1 MDSKVFVS
9 CFCLVF
15 VTVGAIEMNL
25 TNEWKQDIGW
35 EIYCS
40 WKIPFGDS
48 LQSVRLY
55 QNNQQFLI
63 FRPET
68 DGDNRVLVY
77 RRLEDVLTTNCAISK
92 EERQMGT
99 CVLTSELYQPQRHG
113 FAITC
118 EVSGERPYFRM
129 ENKTIFIDKYVPPT
143 DATLRV
149 VSQNKDTGRVTLNCT
164 SSGVPGPNLTWTIHG
179 LQNIPHDFTGGAW
192 NATSK
197 LWDVWSA
204 LSYTSSAETT
214 AVCTPEVS
222 TAGKLVKG
230 KSAQHNSAEN
240 FKGLITLVISTL
252 LSLALI
258 R

>member
-1 MDSKVFVS
+1 MDTKVIVLYFCAVFVA
-9 CFCLVF
+9 
-15 VTVGAIEMNL
+15 VGAIEMNL

-40 WKIPFGDS
+40 WKIPNGDS

-68 DGDNRVLVY
+68 DGDSRVLVY

-99 CVLTSELYQPQRHG
+99 CVLTSELYQPQKHG

-129 ENKTIFIDKYVPPT
+129 ENKTIFVDKYVPPT
-143 DATLRV
+143 DTALRV
-149 VSQNKDTGRVTLNCT
+149 VSENKDTGRVTLNCT
-164 SSGVPGPNLTWTIHG
+164 SSGVPGPNLTWTILG
-179 LQNIPHDFTGGAW
+179 QQKIPHDFTGVAW

-197 LWDVWSA
+197 LWDVWSV
-204 LSYTSSAETT
+204 LSYTSNAETT

-222 TAGKLVKG
+222 TAGRLVKG
-230 KSAQHNSAEN
+230 QSVEYSSAGSFRGLVKLIMSAA
-240 FKGLITLVISTL
+240 LY
-252 LSLALI
+252 LALL

>member
-1 MDSKVFVS
+1 MDSKVFVL
-9 CFCLVF
+9 CFCAVF
-15 VTVGAIEMNL
+15 VAAEAIEMNL

-40 WKIPFGDS
+40 WRIPNGDS
-48 LQSVRLY
+48 LQSVRLH

-68 DGDNRVLVY
+68 DGDSRVLVT
-77 RRLEDVLTTNCAISK
+77 RRLTDVLTTNCALSK
-92 EERQMGT
+92 EDRQMGT
-99 CVLTSELYQPQRHG
+99 CVLTFELYQPQKQG
-113 FAITC
+113 FMITC

-129 ENKTIFIDKYVPPT
+129 ENKTIYVDKYVPST
-143 DATLRV
+143 DAALRV

-164 SSGVPGPNLTWTIHG
+164 SSGVPGPNLTWTILG
-179 LQNIPHDFTGGAW
+179 QQKIPHDFTGVSW

-197 LWDVWSA
+197 LWDAWSV
-204 LSYTSSAETT
+204 LTYTSNADTT

-222 TAGKLVKG
+222 TAGRLVKG
-230 KSAQHNSAEN
+230 KSAEYNSAECSR
-240 FKGLITLVISTL
+240 GLATLIVSA
-252 LSLALI
+252 ALYLVLV